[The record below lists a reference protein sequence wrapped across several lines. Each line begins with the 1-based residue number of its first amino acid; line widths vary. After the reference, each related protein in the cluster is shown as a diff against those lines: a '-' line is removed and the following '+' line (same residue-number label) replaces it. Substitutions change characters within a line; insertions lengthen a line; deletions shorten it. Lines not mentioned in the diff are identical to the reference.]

1 MSGEETN
8 QRLPIH
14 ISERGLAL
22 KNFDDMFRFSEVF
35 VKSGLALQ
43 GDTAAKVMIKL
54 QAGLEL
60 GFQPMQALQTLFVT
74 DKGRLSMMAVGML
87 ALIRRSNRVRNCQV
101 VIEGTGDQRK
111 AVLTAELAGY
121 NVRVDYSV
129 DDAKMAR
136 LWGKRT
142 QNGYDTPWITSPDDM
157 LIARVISRASK
168 RYFSDII
175 LGIEAE
181 EVARDIEDDPSRGVP
196 ETNPRIRG
204 TVTVEQPAVLRPQLE
219 SPKDTID
226 PLFASL
232 QNPEP
237 LTVPAVKVN
246 SDGAV
251 EPA

>member
-60 GFQPMQALQTLFVT
+60 DFQPMQALQTLFVT
-74 DKGRLSMMAVGML
+74 DKGRLSMMTVGML

-111 AVLTAELAGY
+111 AVLTAELSGY
-121 NVRVDYSV
+121 NVRV
-129 DDAKMAR
+129 
-136 LWGKRT
+136 
-142 QNGYDTPWITSPDDM
+142 
-157 LIARVISRASK
+157 
-168 RYFSDII
+168 
-175 LGIEAE
+175 
-181 EVARDIEDDPSRGVP
+181 
-196 ETNPRIRG
+196 
-204 TVTVEQPAVLRPQLE
+204 
-219 SPKDTID
+219 
-226 PLFASL
+226 
-232 QNPEP
+232 
-237 LTVPAVKVN
+237 
-246 SDGAV
+246 
-251 EPA
+251 

>member
-87 ALIRRSNRVRNCQV
+87 ALIRRSPSVKNLSVE
-101 VIEGTGDQRK
+101 IIGEGETRAAQLSAERSGYHFS
-111 AVLTAELAGY
+111 VL
-121 NVRVDYSV
+121 YSV

-142 QNGYDTPWITSPDDM
+142 QNGYDTPWVTSPDDM

-196 ETNPRIRG
+196 ETNSRIRG

-246 SDGAV
+246 EDGAV